1 MYLQTF
7 EMNVTEFFHKSLFR
21 TSNGLAV
28 FVKHSL
34 HESNT
39 HILKITIITR
49 EITFIAVKVRSP
61 LGWTWSNG
69 WLELLI
75 YLCRAALEKQIQH
88 IYT

>member
-1 MYLQTF
+1 
-7 EMNVTEFFHKSLFR
+7 MNVTEFFHKSLFR
-21 TSNGLAV
+21 TSDGLAI

-34 HESNT
+34 HESNA

-49 EITFIAVKVRSP
+49 EIIFIVVKVRSP

-69 WLELLI
+69 WLDLLI